1 MNKETKSQEQDS
13 FAQHVGQRIRYF
25 RDLQG
30 LSLSEL
36 SRRSGIAKG
45 TLSKLESGTG
55 NPTIVTLGALAG
67 ILNITPGD
75 FMEPRNGAP
84 RDQRGRKNIS
94 GPGITML
101 FLHKIVAEKSWDIYE
116 TNIPQTDTPIY
127 SATHGGIEHLIMV
140 EGVAEVGPVDA
151 PTRLHPGERVAFPGD
166 KPHLYFAIGGP
177 CKALLMMEHPTK
189 RA

>member
-1 MNKETKSQEQDS
+1 MSKDAKSTAQDS
-13 FAQHVGQRIRYF
+13 FARHVGQRIRYF
-25 RDLQG
+25 RGLQDI
-30 LSLSEL
+30 SLSEL

-45 TLSKLESGTG
+45 TLSKLESGSG

-84 RDQRGRKNIS
+84 RDQSGWKKLA

-101 FLHKIVAEKSWDIYE
+101 FLHKIVAAKSWDIYE
-116 TNIPQTDTPIY
+116 TNIPQTDAPIY
-127 SATHGGIEHLIMV
+127 SATHGGIEHLIMI
-140 EGVAEVGPVDA
+140 EGVADVGPVDA
-151 PTRLHPGERVAFPGD
+151 PTRLNPGERVAFPGD

-177 CKALLMMEHPTK
+177 CTALLMMEHPAK